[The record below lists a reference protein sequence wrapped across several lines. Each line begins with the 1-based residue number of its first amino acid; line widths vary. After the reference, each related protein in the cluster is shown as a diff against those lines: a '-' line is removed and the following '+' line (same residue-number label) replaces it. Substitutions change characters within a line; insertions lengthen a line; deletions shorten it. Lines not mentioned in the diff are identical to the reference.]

1 MMAGW
6 EIERRQKKSH
16 PYASTAPPEV
26 GDSVAAAYRENMV
39 APMWLEMKLHQAEM
53 VLSPYMGAGTRI
65 SCRQTDLHTDSR
77 SNLFPRNI
85 IRGDS
90 QGKGMRQTFDQQQH
104 SGTNYC
110 FSLSKFHQSSV
121 WSQPN

>member
-39 APMWLEMKLHQAEM
+39 APM
-53 VLSPYMGAGTRI
+53 
-65 SCRQTDLHTDSR
+65 
-77 SNLFPRNI
+77 
-85 IRGDS
+85 
-90 QGKGMRQTFDQQQH
+90 
-104 SGTNYC
+104 
-110 FSLSKFHQSSV
+110 
-121 WSQPN
+121 